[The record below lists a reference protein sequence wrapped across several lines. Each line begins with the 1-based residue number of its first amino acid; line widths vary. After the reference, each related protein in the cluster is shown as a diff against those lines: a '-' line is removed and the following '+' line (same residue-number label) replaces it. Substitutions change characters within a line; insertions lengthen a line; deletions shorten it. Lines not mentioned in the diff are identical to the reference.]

1 VIITGLTI
9 FTFVIVYAVFLIMQ
23 EGLTLSNERLG
34 ADIIVLP
41 DKAKAGAYQTL
52 FTGSPANIYMPI
64 SLMLLMERLGL
75 IDRKD
80 FLPYQL
86 SGGQRRRAM
95 IARAMINYPDLI
107 LADEPTNDL
116 EDVWVEEI
124 FQLFKEARQESCA
137 VVMVTHHHRW
147 AAEAAVQYKLEQGK
161 LTLLDN

>member
-1 VIITGLTI
+1 
-9 FTFVIVYAVFLIMQ
+9 
-23 EGLTLSNERLG
+23 
-34 ADIIVLP
+34 
-41 DKAKAGAYQTL
+41 
-52 FTGSPANIYMPI
+52 
-64 SLMLLMERLGL
+64 MLLMERLGL

-137 VVMVTHHHRW
+137 VVMATHHHRW
-147 AAEAAVQYKLEQGK
+147 AAEAAVRYKLEQGK
-161 LTLLDN
+161 LTLLYN